1 MFVIHCW
8 ELYLQLEF
16 YFYSSLSIPLNSL
29 MESYLLKNGYMLIV
43 PPLPFYHLCQGPD
56 GMFLGFLMHL
66 VGDETKIECQCA
78 SFMIWNQPAKGF
90 MLDRFKHFYSDTYKR
105 RNLKKKFEVFWGMI
119 IKKTCQ
125 YVLVCLEAYI
135 NLIFCFMAFSLQLQ
149 IYASKFNWNVS

>member
-29 MESYLLKNGYMLIV
+29 MESYLLKNGNTLIV

-105 RNLKKKFEVFWGMI
+105 RNLKFFGG
-119 IKKTCQ
+119 
-125 YVLVCLEAYI
+125 
-135 NLIFCFMAFSLQLQ
+135 
-149 IYASKFNWNVS
+149 